1 MSVGVVVVEGTS
13 LWVPFAVGVGELGAV
28 FGAAGVRLVGG
39 VLGVVGRAVD
49 GGVV

>member
-1 MSVGVVVVEGTS
+1 MVDGTS

-28 FGAAGVRLVGG
+28 FGAFGVRLAGG